1 MRLNSK
7 RPDLKIE
14 ENNDIYEELDKNIDD
29 KNEEEEEQPIQ
40 NV

>member
-14 ENNDIYEELDKNIDD
+14 ENNDIYEELDKNIED
-29 KNEEEEEQPIQ
+29 KNEEEEE
-40 NV
+40 

>member
-7 RPDLKIE
+7 RPDLKTE

-29 KNEEEEEQPIQ
+29 KNDGEEEQPIQ